1 MLTTCPE
8 CRTTFRI
15 DRAKLEA
22 RRGLVRC
29 GACRTVFNAYE
40 SLLPDLE
47 APPATVPAQDDR
59 LLSLPPLPAAE
70 VAAVTPPDGGGFAA
84 PEAAASAIAGVVT
97 VPEASNVAAGSADAI
112 LLSALP
118 VHAAPA
124 PERSP
129 WLTAMFGSLSLLLG
143 LVLIVQ
149 AAYFLRGP
157 LIETWPVLRPGYVMA
172 CEALGCNIPLA
183 RRLDSLRVEASSLE
197 TDPEQ
202 PSRARL
208 RVSFSNRSETTQA
221 WPHLLLRLTDLRG
234 APQAQRIFSPKDYLP
249 QDKAEP
255 SGMAAMSEV
264 EVWLDLDLGGLTAAG
279 YEVRPH
285 YP

>member
-15 DRAKLEA
+15 DHAKLEA

-29 GACRTVFNAYE
+29 GACRTVFNAYD
-40 SLLPDLE
+40 SLLPDFE
-47 APPATVPAQDDR
+47 APPAPVPAQDDG
-59 LLSLPPLPAAE
+59 LLSPPPPPAAE
-70 VAAVTPPDGGGFAA
+70 VAAVTPPDGDLAA
-84 PEAAASAIAGVVT
+84 PEPAASALAGPVT
-97 VPEASNVAAGSADAI
+97 GPGASDVAADSTDAI

-118 VHAAPA
+118 VRAAPA
-124 PERSP
+124 PERTP
-129 WLTAMFGSLSLLLG
+129 WLTAAFGALSLLLG
-143 LVLIVQ
+143 LALIGQ

-172 CEALGCNIPLA
+172 CEALGCGIPLA

-208 RVSFSNRSETTQA
+208 RVSLSNRSETVQA
-221 WPHLLLRLTDLRG
+221 WPHLLLRLTDLRS

-249 QDKAEP
+249 QDMAEP

-264 EVWLDLDLGGLTAAG
+264 EVRLDLDLGGLTAAG